1 MKMSKQQEHMEMKLA
16 AKAAIGAVKHYFS
29 GEGAKGRTV
38 AFMKKVSATFVYLGA
53 GFIAATS
60 WAVVG
65 GLLIGPGH
73 EDLLRNFHAWMITTP
88 VDQVVAKGNALVR
101 DNAAQFLA
109 GWMLIAVMWRLG
121 DVTQPA
127 IKEAKLRFRATAAEK
142 IANGAS

>member
-1 MKMSKQQEHMEMKLA
+1 MKMSKQQEHMEMKLS
-16 AKAAIGAVKHYFS
+16 AKAAVDAVKQYFS
-29 GEGAKGRTV
+29 GEGAKGRAVT
-38 AFMKKVSATFVYLGA
+38 FMKKVSASFVYLAA

-101 DNAAQFLA
+101 DNAGQYLA
-109 GWMLIAVMWRLG
+109 WGVLLAVMWRLG

-127 IKEAKLRFRATAAEK
+127 IKEAKLRFRAEVAEK
-142 IANGAS
+142 IASGVS

>member
-1 MKMSKQQEHMEMKLA
+1 MKMSKQQEHMEMKLS

-38 AFMKKVSATFVYLGA
+38 TFMKKVSASFVYLAA

-73 EDLLRNFHAWMITTP
+73 EDLLRNFHAWMVATP
-88 VDQVVAKGNALVR
+88 VDQVVATGNALVR
-101 DNAAQFLA
+101 DNAAQYL
-109 GWMLIAVMWRLG
+109 GCGVLIAVMWRLG
-121 DVTQPA
+121 DVTQQA
-127 IKEAKLRFRATAAEK
+127 IKEAKLRFRATVAEK
-142 IANGAS
+142 NANGVS